1 MTLQKSFT
9 GYAAGALFALA
20 ILHAPHAS
28 AQTVVPPA
36 GVLNLDANASIDVPQ
51 DVVHITLAYEQQ
63 SDDPSSLADAL
74 NQRTEQALATA
85 RHQSNVTAQTGALS
99 IYPSTDRDGHI
110 SGWRGRSEVRLDS
123 HDFAAAS
130 KLAGALSAQMQVSNV
145 TFSLSPEARDAA
157 QKKLSGE
164 AIAAFRQ
171 KAANASAA
179 FGFGGY
185 TIREVSLSGGE
196 SSPPRPMMMARM
208 AASSTAKVADVPIE
222 AGDSTV
228 TVNVNGSVQM
238 TR

>member
-1 MTLQKSFT
+1 MTFHKSLA
-9 GYAAGALFALA
+9 GYVAGTAFALA
-20 ILHAPHAS
+20 ACHAS
-28 AQTVVPPA
+28 AQTVAPPS
-36 GVLNLDANASIDVPQ
+36 GVLNLDASASLDVPQ
-51 DVVHITLAYEQQ
+51 DVVHVTLSYEQQ
-63 SDDPSSLADAL
+63 ADDPATLADAL
-74 NQRTEQALATA
+74 NQRTEQVLLAA
-85 RHQSNVTAQTGALS
+85 KRQSGVTAQTGALS
-99 IYPSTDRDGHI
+99 VYPSTDRDGHI

-130 KLAGALSAQMQVSNV
+130 KLAGSLSSQMQISNV
-145 TFSLSPEARDAA
+145 TFSLSNDARDAA

-179 FGFGGY
+179 FGFGGF
-185 TIREVSLSGGE
+185 TIREVNVSAGE

-208 AASSTAKVADVPIE
+208 AAAPGSAKMADVPLE

-238 TR
+238 TH

>member
-1 MTLQKSFT
+1 MTLQKSLA
-9 GYAAGALFALA
+9 GYVAGTVFALA
-20 ILHAPHAS
+20 ACHAS
-28 AQTVVPPA
+28 AQTVAPPS
-36 GVLNLDANASIDVPQ
+36 GVLNLDASASLDVPQ
-51 DVVHITLAYEQQ
+51 DVVHVTLSYEQQ
-63 SDDPSSLADAL
+63 ADDPATLADAL
-74 NQRTEQALATA
+74 NQRTEQVLLAA
-85 RHQSNVTAQTGALS
+85 KRQSGVTAQTGALS
-99 IYPSTDRDGHI
+99 VYPSTDRDGHI

-130 KLAGALSAQMQVSNV
+130 KLAGSLSSQMQISNV
-145 TFSLSPEARDAA
+145 TFSLSNDARDAA

-179 FGFGGY
+179 FGFGGF
-185 TIREVSLSGGE
+185 TIREVSVSAGE

-208 AASSTAKVADVPIE
+208 NAAPASAKMADVPLE

-238 TR
+238 TH